1 MRKRRY
7 YRMFKQL
14 ATSAGYVTLQNKYSK
29 LDVLRL
35 LKFTKDID
43 LNGLIYREDKI
54 YLDKLILTTG
64 RKCEYS
70 CLDKDIVEVHILK
83 C

>member
-7 YRMFKQL
+7 YRLFKQL
-14 ATSAGYVTLQNKYSK
+14 ASNAGYVTLQNKYNK
-29 LDVLRL
+29 VDVLRL

-43 LNGLIYREDKI
+43 LNGLIYREDKV
-54 YLDKLILTTG
+54 YLNSLILLAE
-64 RKCEYS
+64 RKCKYS
-70 CLDKDIVEVHILK
+70 GLDKDIVEVQILK